1 MILKITT
8 TYKPATDLGYL
19 LHKHPDK
26 LQSIDLSVGK
36 AHLFYPEKSDERTTI
51 CILLDID
58 PIEMVRGS
66 KNLGSDNF
74 TLGNYVNDRPYVASS
89 FLSAALV
96 KAFSTAMNGKCKEK
110 PELVEEKIPFEI
122 LISSI
127 PVPKGGEILIR
138 KFFEP
143 LGYEIELSRLILDKK
158 FPEWGESRYYNLKM
172 KNTITTKNLLSHL
185 YVLIPALDNNKH
197 YFINEDEIEKLLQK
211 GERWLK
217 SHPEKEQIIRR
228 YLINLNS
235 LSRKAIQ
242 RLNEGEES
250 DRTDDDLV
258 AMSEQKKIKE
268 SFHQKRLKFVAD
280 KLIESGAERILDL
293 GCGEGKLIRHLIKQ
307 KQFSEIVGIDV
318 SYSELL
324 KAKERLKF
332 NEMPSKQKERIKL
345 FQGSLTY
352 KDNRLEGYDAAAVV
366 EVIEHLDLNRL
377 EAFEKVLFQCAKPK
391 TVVLTTP
398 NKEYNVVWENLK
410 EKMRHDDHRFEWTRS
425 EFRDWSSRIGLK
437 YNYKVELLPVGEE
450 VESFGAPS
458 QMAIFTYGN

>member
-1 MILKITT
+1 M
-8 TYKPATDLGYL
+8 

-26 LQSIDLSVGK
+26 LQSVDLSVGK
-36 AHLFYPEKSDERTTI
+36 AHIFYSEKREDRTTI

-66 KNLGSDNF
+66 KNLSGDGF

-122 LISSI
+122 FISSI
-127 PVPKGGEILIR
+127 PIPKGGEILIR

-143 LGYEIELSRLILDKK
+143 LGYEVELLRHGLDKK
-158 FPEWGESRYYNLKM
+158 FPEWGESKYYNLNM
-172 KNTITTKNLLSHL
+172 RNIVTTKDLLSHL

-197 YFINEDEIEKLLQK
+197 YFVNEDEIEKLLQK
-211 GERWLK
+211 GEGWLK
-217 SHPEKEQIIRR
+217 SHPEKEQITRR

-235 LSRKAIQ
+235 LSRKALE
-242 RLNEGEES
+242 RLNEGE
-250 DRTDDDLV
+250 DDKAVDDYSEV
-258 AMSEQKKIKE
+258 SEQKKVKE
-268 SFHQKRLKFVAD
+268 SFHEKRLKFVAD
-280 KLIESGAERILDL
+280 KLIESGAERVLDL
-293 GCGEGKLIRHLIKQ
+293 GCGEGKLIRHLMKQ

-332 NEMPSKQKERIKL
+332 EEMAPKQKERVKL
-345 FQGSLTY
+345 IQGSLTY

-377 EAFEKVLFQCAKPK
+377 DAFEKVIFQCAKPK
-391 TVVLTTP
+391 TVILTTP
-398 NKEYNVVWENLK
+398 NKEYNVVWETLDS
-410 EKMRHDDHRFEWTRS
+410 EEMRHDDHRFEWTRK
-425 EFRDWSSRIGLK
+425 EFEDWSSRIGLE
-437 YNYKVELLPVGEE
+437 YNYRVELLPVGDE
-450 VESFGAPS
+450 VESVGAPS

>member
-8 TYKPATDLGYL
+8 THKPATDLGYL

-36 AHLFYPEKSDERTTI
+36 AHLFYSEKSEERTTI

-74 TLGNYVNDRPYVASS
+74 TLGNYVNDRSYVASS

-127 PVPKGGEILIR
+127 PAPKGGEILIR

-143 LGYEIELSRLILDKK
+143 LGYEVELSRLALDKK
-158 FPEWGESRYYNLKM
+158 FPEWGESRYYNLKL
-172 KNTITTKNLLSHL
+172 KNIVTTKNLLSHL

-197 YFINEDEIEKLLQK
+197 YFINEDEVEKLLQK
-211 GERWLK
+211 GEGWLK
-217 SHPEKEQIIRR
+217 SHPEKEQIIQR

-235 LSRKAIQ
+235 LSRKALQ
-242 RLNEGEES
+242 RLSEGEES

-258 AMSEQKKIKE
+258 EMSEQKKVKE
-268 SFHQKRLKFVAD
+268 SFHEKRLKYVTD

-293 GCGEGKLIRHLIKQ
+293 GCGEGKLIKHLIKQ

-332 NEMPSKQKERIKL
+332 DEMPPKQKERIKL

-377 EAFEKVLFQCAKPK
+377 EAFEKVLFQFAKPR

-398 NKEYNVVWENLK
+398 NKEYNVVWENVK
-410 EKMRHDDHRFEWTRS
+410 EKMRHDDHRFEWTRD
-425 EFRDWSSRIGLK
+425 EFKDWSSMIGSK

-450 VESFGAPS
+450 AESFGAPS
-458 QMAIFTYGN
+458 QMVIFTYGN